1 MSDKDN
7 RTITPRQGGV
17 FNDLLLR
24 IKLIVRL
31 ITDPRV
37 HPLLK
42 VVPIVSFVYL
52 LIPDL
57 APGPIDDVAILW
69 VGFYLFVELCPPHVV
84 EEHMRDLKL
93 TIPGEWRDP
102 EEGDEEIVEGEFKEE

>member
-1 MSDKDN
+1 MSDKDK

-17 FNDLLLR
+17 FSDLLLR
-24 IKLIVRL
+24 VKLIVRL
-31 ITDPRV
+31 VTDPRV

-57 APGPIDDVAILW
+57 APGPIDDVAIIW

-84 EEHMRDLKL
+84 EEHMRDLNL
-93 TIPGEWRDP
+93 TIPGEWHDAG
-102 EEGDEEIVEGEFKEE
+102 EGDDEIVEGEFKEE

>member
-1 MSDKDN
+1 MSDNDN

-24 IKLIVRL
+24 VKLIVRL

-84 EEHMRDLKL
+84 EEHMRELNL
-93 TIPGEWRDP
+93 TIPGEWHDTG
-102 EEGDEEIVEGEFKEE
+102 EGDEEIVEGEFKEE